1 MSSSSPFSCT
11 LLHEERE
18 ENKPQ
23 GIKDAQHSPG
33 MEMCIG
39 EPISNLWGTQ
49 DPPLPLL
56 LPNMAVGFGA
66 NAETRASENSWGA
79 TLGMSG
85 YADRYLMLFLWCKM
99 QITAL

>member
-1 MSSSSPFSCT
+1 M

-39 EPISNLWGTQ
+39 EPISSLWGTQ
-49 DPPLPLL
+49 DPTSSPA
-56 LPNMAVGFGA
+56 PNMAVGFGA
-66 NAETRASENSWGA
+66 NAETCASENSRGA

-85 YADRYLMLFLWCKM
+85 YADWYLMLFLWCKM
-99 QITAL
+99 QVRAL